1 MKMPEYLSLPE
12 ELRCDEVKHYY
23 DILKTKTSSLVLK
36 RIFDVAVA
44 LFLIILLALP
54 MAVIALLIK
63 CTSKGPVIYKQVRVT
78 AFGKRFKIF
87 KFRSMRTDADSKGEL
102 LTVGEDSRVTKVG
115 RFIRKFRL
123 DELPQIFHVL
133 SGKMSI
139 VGTRP
144 EVPKFT
150 DKYTNEMLATLLL
163 PAGVT
168 SLASIKFKDEAELLA
183 DSSDVDKTYVET
195 ILPQKMKYNLEYIE
209 NFSFIGDIKLI
220 FKTVAEV
227 FSSRGE

>member
-1 MKMPEYLSLPE
+1 MKMPEYEKLPK
-12 ELRCDEVKHYY
+12 ELQCDEVKHYY
-23 DILKTKTSSLVLK
+23 NILKTKTSSLVLK
-36 RIFDVAVA
+36 RIFDIFVAI
-44 LFLIILLALP
+44 FLIILLALP
-54 MAVIALLIK
+54 MLVIAVLIK

-78 AFGKRFKIF
+78 TFGKKFKIF
-87 KFRSMRTDADSKGEL
+87 KFRSMRTDADAKGEL
-102 LTVGEDSRVTKVG
+102 LTVGEDNRITKVG
-115 RFIRKFRL
+115 KFIRKFRL

-150 DKYTNEMLATLLL
+150 DKYTNDMLATLLL

-183 DSSDVDKTYVET
+183 EAEDVDKAYVER
-195 ILPQKMKYNLEYIE
+195 ILPEKMKYNLEYIE
-209 NFSFIGDIKLI
+209 KFSFSGDIKLI

-227 FSSRGE
+227 FTSRGE

>member
-1 MKMPEYLSLPE
+1 MRMPEYSKLPK
-12 ELRCDEVKHYY
+12 ELQCDEVKHYY
-23 DILKTKTSSLVLK
+23 DILKTKTASLVLK
-36 RIFDVAVA
+36 RVFDVIVS

-54 MAVIALLIK
+54 MAIIAVLIK

-78 AFGKRFKIF
+78 TFYKTFKIF
-87 KFRSMRTDADSKGEL
+87 KFRSMRTDADAKGAL
-102 LTVGEDSRVTKVG
+102 LTVGEDDRITGIGK
-115 RFIRKFRL
+115 FIRKFRL

-133 SGKMSI
+133 SGKMTI

-150 DKYTNEMLATLLL
+150 DKYTDEMLATLLL

-168 SLASIKFKDEAELLA
+168 SLASIRFKDEAQLLA
-183 DSSDVDKTYVET
+183 DSDDVDKTYVEV
-195 ILPQKMKYNLEYIE
+195 ILPEKMKYNLEYIE
-209 NFSFIGDIKLI
+209 KFSFMTDIKLI

-227 FSSRGE
+227 FTSRGE

>member
-1 MKMPEYLSLPE
+1 MKMPEFQKLPK
-12 ELRCDEVKHYY
+12 ELQCDEVKHYY
-23 DILKTKTSSLVLK
+23 DILKTKTSSLVAK
-36 RIFDVAVA
+36 RIFDIILSVFVI
-44 LFLIILLALP
+44 IILLLP
-54 MAVIALLIK
+54 MALISVLIK

-78 AFGKRFKIF
+78 TFGKEFKIF
-87 KFRSMRTDADSKGEL
+87 KFRSMRTDADAKGEL
-102 LTVGEDSRVTKVG
+102 LTVGEDARVTKIG
-115 RFIRKFRL
+115 RFLRKFRL

-133 SGKMSI
+133 SGKMTV

-150 DKYTNEMLATLLL
+150 EKYSEDMLATFLL

-183 DSSDVDKTYVET
+183 KASDVDKAYVEQ
-195 ILPQKMKYNLEYIE
+195 ILPEKMKYNLEYIE
-209 NFSFIGDIKLI
+209 NFSFFTDIKLI

-227 FSSRGE
+227 FTSRGD

>member
-1 MKMPEYLSLPE
+1 MKMPQYEKLPK
-12 ELRCDEVKHYY
+12 ELQCDEVKHYY
-23 DILKTKTSSLVLK
+23 DILKTKTASLVLK
-36 RIFDVAVA
+36 RIFDVAVS

-54 MAVIALLIK
+54 MAVIAVLIK

-78 AFGKRFKIF
+78 AFGKHFKIF

-102 LTVGEDSRVTKVG
+102 LTVGEDNRVTKVG

-123 DELPQIFHVL
+123 DELTQIFHVL
-133 SGKMSI
+133 SGKMTI

-150 DKYTNEMLATLLL
+150 DQYSKEMLATLLL

-183 DSSDVDKTYVET
+183 ESKDVDKTYVET

-209 NFSFIGDIKLI
+209 NFSFMGDIKLI

>member
-1 MKMPEYLSLPE
+1 MRMSEFSKLPK
-12 ELRCDEVKHYY
+12 ELQCDEVKHYY
-23 DILKTKTSSLVLK
+23 DILKTKTFALVLK
-36 RIFDVAVA
+36 RAFDIIIAIIMI
-44 LFLIILLALP
+44 IILLLP
-54 MAVIALLIK
+54 MAIISLLIK

-78 AFGKRFKIF
+78 TFGKKFKIW
-87 KFRSMRTDADSKGEL
+87 KFRSMRTDADAKGEL
-102 LTVGEDSRVTKVG
+102 LTVGEDNRITKIG
-115 RFIRKFRL
+115 KFIRKFRL

-150 DKYTNEMLATLLL
+150 DRYTNDMLATLLL

-168 SLASIKFKDEAELLA
+168 SLASIKYKDEAKLLA
-183 DSSDVDKTYVET
+183 EAKDVDKAYMEK
-195 ILPQKMKYNLEYIE
+195 ILPEKMKYNLEYLKD
-209 NFSFIGDIKLI
+209 FSFAGDIKLI

-227 FSSRGE
+227 FTSRGD

>member
-1 MKMPEYLSLPE
+1 MKIPEYQKLPK
-12 ELRCDEVKHYY
+12 ELQCDEVKFYY
-23 DILKTKTSSLVLK
+23 DILKTKTASLMLK
-36 RIFDVAVA
+36 RIFDIIVSV
-44 LFLIILLALP
+44 FLIILLSLP
-54 MAVIALLIK
+54 LAVIAVLIK
-63 CTSKGPVIYKQVRVT
+63 CTSKGPVIYRQVRVT

-87 KFRSMRTDADSKGEL
+87 KFRSMRTDADSNGEL
-102 LTVGEDSRVTKVG
+102 LTVGEDDRITKIG
-115 RFIRKFRL
+115 KFLRKFRL

-133 SGKMSI
+133 SGKMTI

-150 DKYTNEMLATLLL
+150 DKYTNNMLATLLL

-183 DSSDVDKTYVET
+183 DAADVDKAYIET
-195 ILPQKMKYNLEYIE
+195 ILPEKMKFNLEYIE
-209 NFSFIGDIKLI
+209 KFSFIGDIKLI
-220 FKTVAEV
+220 FKTVTEV

>member
-1 MKMPEYLSLPE
+1 MKMPDYEKLPK
-12 ELRCDEVKHYY
+12 ELQCEAVKLYY
-23 DILKTKTSSLVLK
+23 DILKEKTAGLIVK
-36 RIFDVAVA
+36 RIFDVTVAV
-44 LFLIILLALP
+44 FLIIFLSLP
-54 MAVIALLIK
+54 MAVIAVLIK

-78 AFGKRFKIF
+78 TFGRRFKIF

-102 LTVGEDSRVTKVG
+102 LTVGEDSRITNIGK
-115 RFIRKFRL
+115 FIRKFRL

-133 SGKMSI
+133 SGKMTI

-150 DKYTNEMLATLLL
+150 EKYTDEMLATLLL

-168 SLASIKFKDEAELLA
+168 SLASIKYKDEAELLA
-183 DSSDVDKTYVET
+183 NASDVDMAYIKT
-195 ILPQKMKYNLEYIE
+195 ILPEKMKYNLEYIKK
-209 NFSFIGDIKLI
+209 FSFMGDIKLI

>member
-1 MKMPEYLSLPE
+1 MKMPEYLRLPE
-12 ELRCDEVKHYY
+12 ELQCDEVKRYY
-23 DILKTKTSSLVLK
+23 DILKTKTAGLVLK
-36 RIFDVAVA
+36 RIFDVIVA
-44 LFLIILLALP
+44 AFLIILLALP
-54 MAVIALLIK
+54 MAVIAVLIK

-78 AFGKRFKIF
+78 TFGKHFKIW

-102 LTVGEDSRVTKVG
+102 LTVGEDNRITKVG
-115 RFIRKFRL
+115 KFIRKFRL

-133 SGKMSI
+133 SGKMTI

-150 DKYTNEMLATLLL
+150 DKYTNEMLATFLL

-183 DSSDVDKTYVET
+183 ESDDVDKTYVET
-195 ILPQKMKYNLEYIE
+195 ILPQKMKYNLRYIE
-209 NFSFIGDIKLI
+209 NFSFMGDIKLI

>member
-1 MKMPEYLSLPE
+1 MRMPEFQKLPK
-12 ELRCDEVKHYY
+12 ELQCDEVKHYY
-23 DILKTKTSSLVLK
+23 DILKTKTYALVLK
-36 RIFDVAVA
+36 RIFDVIVA
-44 LFLIILLALP
+44 IFMIIILLLP

-78 AFGKRFKIF
+78 SFGKKFRIW

-102 LTVGEDSRVTKVG
+102 LTVGEDDRITGIGK
-115 RFIRKFRL
+115 FIRKFRL

-150 DKYTNEMLATLLL
+150 EKYSKEMLATLLL

-168 SLASIKFKDEAELLA
+168 SLASIRYKDEAKLLA
-183 DSSDVDKTYVET
+183 EAEDVDLAYMEK
-195 ILPQKMKYNLEYIE
+195 ILPEKMKYNLSYIKD
-209 NFSFIGDIKLI
+209 FSFAGDIKLI

-227 FSSRGE
+227 FTSRGD

>member
-1 MKMPEYLSLPE
+1 MKMPDYSKLPK
-12 ELRCDEVKHYY
+12 ELQCDAVKRYY
-23 DILKTKTSSLVLK
+23 DILKTKTAGLVVK
-36 RIFDVAVA
+36 RIFDITVS
-44 LFLIILLALP
+44 LFLIVLLCIP
-54 MAVIALLIK
+54 MCLIAVIIK

-78 AFGKRFKIF
+78 TFGKRFKIW
-87 KFRSMRTDADSKGEL
+87 KFRSMRTDADAKGEL
-102 LTVGEDSRVTKVG
+102 LTVGEDARITKIG
-115 RFIRKFRL
+115 KFIRKFRL

-133 SGKMSI
+133 SGKMTI

-183 DSSDVDKTYVET
+183 EAEDVDKTYIET
-195 ILPQKMKYNLEYIE
+195 ILPEKMKYNLEYIE
-209 NFSFIGDIKLI
+209 GFSFIGDIKLI

>member
-1 MKMPEYLSLPE
+1 MKMPEYEKLPNE
-12 ELRCDEVKHYY
+12 FKCDEVKHYY
-23 DILKTKTSSLVLK
+23 NILKTKTLSLVLK
-36 RIFDVAVA
+36 RIFDVVVA
-44 LFLIILLALP
+44 IFMIIILLVP

-78 AFGKRFKIF
+78 TFGKRFKIW

-102 LTVGEDSRVTKVG
+102 LTVGEDNRITKVG
-115 RFIRKFRL
+115 KFIRKFRL

-150 DKYTNEMLATLLL
+150 SQYSNEMLATLLL

-183 DSSDVDKTYVET
+183 DAQDVDKVYIEK
-195 ILPQKMKYNLEYIE
+195 ILPEKMKYNLEYIE
-209 NFSFIGDIKLI
+209 MFSFAGDVKLI

-227 FSSRGE
+227 FTSRGE

>member
-1 MKMPEYLSLPE
+1 MKMPEYLRLPE
-12 ELRCDEVKHYY
+12 ELQCDEVKRYY
-23 DILKTKTSSLVLK
+23 DILKTKTAGLVLK
-36 RIFDVAVA
+36 RIFDVIVA
-44 LFLIILLALP
+44 AFLIILLALP
-54 MAVIALLIK
+54 MAVIAVLIK

-78 AFGKRFKIF
+78 TFGKHFKIW

-102 LTVGEDSRVTKVG
+102 LTVGEDNRITRVGK
-115 RFIRKFRL
+115 FIRKFRL

-133 SGKMSI
+133 SGKMTI

-150 DKYTNEMLATLLL
+150 DKYTNEMLATFLL

-183 DSSDVDKTYVET
+183 ESDDVDKTYVET
-195 ILPQKMKYNLEYIE
+195 ILPQKMKYNLRYIE
-209 NFSFIGDIKLI
+209 NFSFMGDIKLI

>member
-1 MKMPEYLSLPE
+1 MKMPDYSKLPA
-12 ELRCDEVKHYY
+12 ELQCDEVKYY
-23 DILKTKTSSLVLK
+23 YNILKTKTAGLVLK
-36 RIFDVAVA
+36 RVFDVTVA
-44 LFLIILLALP
+44 IFLIILLSLP

-78 AFGKRFKIF
+78 TFGKRFKIW
-87 KFRSMRTDADSKGEL
+87 KFRSMRTDADAKGEL
-102 LTVGEDSRVTKVG
+102 LTVGEDNRITKVG
-115 RFIRKFRL
+115 RVIRKFRL

-133 SGKMSI
+133 SGKMTI

-150 DKYTNEMLATLLL
+150 DKYTSEMLATLLL

-168 SLASIKFKDEAELLA
+168 SLASIKFKDEAVLLA
-183 DSSDVDKTYVET
+183 NASDVDKAYIEI
-195 ILPQKMKYNLEYIE
+195 ILPEKMKYNLEYIE
-209 NFSFIGDIKLI
+209 KFSFIGDIKLI

>member
-1 MKMPEYLSLPE
+1 MKMPEYEKLPK
-12 ELRCDEVKHYY
+12 ELQCDEVKHYY
-23 DILKTKTSSLVLK
+23 NILKTKATGLVIK
-36 RIFDVAVA
+36 RIFDITVAV
-44 LFLIILLALP
+44 FLIILLAFP
-54 MAVIALLIK
+54 MLLIAVLIK

-78 AFGKRFKIF
+78 TFGRQFKIF
-87 KFRSMRTDADSKGEL
+87 KFRSMRTDADAKDEL
-102 LTVGEDSRVTKVG
+102 LTVGEDSRITGIGK
-115 RFIRKFRL
+115 FIRKFRL

-133 SGKMSI
+133 SGKMTI

-150 DKYTNEMLATLLL
+150 DKYTNDMLATLLL

-168 SLASIKFKDEAELLA
+168 SLASIKYKDEAQLLA
-183 DSSDVDKTYVET
+183 KAEDVDKAYIED
-195 ILPQKMKYNLEYIE
+195 ILPEKMKYNLEYIE
-209 NFSFIGDIKLI
+209 NFSFKGDIKLI

>member
-1 MKMPEYLSLPE
+1 MKMPEYEKLPK
-12 ELRCDEVKHYY
+12 ELQCDEVKHYY
-23 DILKTKTSSLVLK
+23 NILKTKTKALIIK
-36 RIFDVAVA
+36 RIFDVFVA
-44 LFLIILLALP
+44 IFFIIFLSLP
-54 MAVIALLIK
+54 MAVIAILIK

-78 AFGKRFKIF
+78 TFGKEFKIF

-102 LTVGEDSRVTKVG
+102 LTVGEDDRITKVG

-150 DKYTNEMLATLLL
+150 AEYSNDMLATLLL

-183 DSSDVDKTYVET
+183 KADDVDKAYVEQ
-195 ILPQKMKYNLEYIE
+195 ILPEKMKYNLEYIE
-209 NFSFIGDIKLI
+209 KFSFTGDIKLI

-227 FSSRGE
+227 FTSRGE

>member
-1 MKMPEYLSLPE
+1 MKMPEYLRLPE
-12 ELRCDEVKHYY
+12 ELQCDEVKRYY
-23 DILKTKTSSLVLK
+23 DILKTKTAGLVLK
-36 RIFDVAVA
+36 RIFDVIVA
-44 LFLIILLALP
+44 AFLIILLALP
-54 MAVIALLIK
+54 MAVIAVLIK

-78 AFGKRFKIF
+78 TFGKHFKIW

-102 LTVGEDSRVTKVG
+102 LTVGEDNRITKVG
-115 RFIRKFRL
+115 KFIRKFRL

-133 SGKMSI
+133 SGKMTI

-150 DKYTNEMLATLLL
+150 DKYTNEMLATFLL

-183 DSSDVDKTYVET
+183 ESDDVDKTYVET
-195 ILPQKMKYNLEYIE
+195 ILPQKMKYNLRYIE
-209 NFSFIGDIKLI
+209 NFSFVGDIKLI

>member
-1 MKMPEYLSLPE
+1 MKMPEYSKLPD
-12 ELRCDEVKHYY
+12 ELQCDAVKEYY
-23 DILKTKTSSLVLK
+23 DILKTKAARLVLK
-36 RIFDVAVA
+36 RAFDIVVAIVMI
-44 LFLIILLALP
+44 IILLLP
-54 MAVIALLIK
+54 MAIISILIK
-63 CTSKGPVIYKQVRVT
+63 ATSKGPVIYKQVRVT
-78 AFGKRFKIF
+78 TFGKRFKIW

-102 LTVGEDSRVTKVG
+102 LTVSDDDRITKIG
-115 RFIRKFRL
+115 HFLRKFRL

-150 DKYTNEMLATLLL
+150 DKYTDEMLATLLL

-168 SLASIKFKDEAELLA
+168 SLASIRFKDEAELLSSA
-183 DSSDVDKTYVET
+183 DNADKVYIET
-195 ILPQKMKYNLEYIE
+195 ILPEKMKYNLEYIRG
-209 NFSFIGDIKLI
+209 FAFINDIKLI

-227 FSSRGE
+227 FTSRGE

>member
-1 MKMPEYLSLPE
+1 MKMPDYSKLPK
-12 ELRCDEVKHYY
+12 ELQCDAVKHYY
-23 DILKTKTSSLVLK
+23 DILKEKTAGLVVK
-36 RIFDVAVA
+36 RIFDITVAV
-44 LFLIILLALP
+44 FLIILLSLP
-54 MAVIALLIK
+54 MAVIAVLIK

-78 AFGKRFKIF
+78 AFGRRFKIF

-102 LTVGEDSRVTKVG
+102 LTVGEDARITKVG
-115 RFIRKFRL
+115 KFIRKFRL

-133 SGKMSI
+133 SGKMTI

-150 DKYTNEMLATLLL
+150 DKYTDEMLATLLL

-168 SLASIKFKDEAELLA
+168 SLASIKYKDEAVLLA
-183 DSSDVDKTYVET
+183 EASDVDKAYVEA
-195 ILPQKMKYNLEYIE
+195 ILPEKMKYNLEYIE
-209 NFSFIGDIKLI
+209 KFSFLGDLKLI

>member
-1 MKMPEYLSLPE
+1 MKMPEFMKLPKE
-12 ELRCDEVKHYY
+12 FQCDEVKHYY
-23 DILKTKTSSLVLK
+23 DILKIKTSALILK
-36 RIFDVAVA
+36 RIFDVIVA
-44 LFLIILLALP
+44 IFMIIILLLP

-78 AFGKRFKIF
+78 TFGKRFKIW
-87 KFRSMRTDADSKGEL
+87 KFRSMRTDADAKGEL
-102 LTVGEDSRVTKVG
+102 LTVGEDNRITKIG
-115 RFIRKFRL
+115 KFLRKFRL

-150 DKYTNEMLATLLL
+150 DQYTNEMLATLLL

-183 DSSDVDKTYVET
+183 EAEDVDKAYIEK
-195 ILPQKMKYNLEYIE
+195 ILPEKMKYNLKYIKE
-209 NFSFIGDIKLI
+209 FSFLGDIKLI

-227 FSSRGE
+227 FTSRGE

>member
-1 MKMPEYLSLPE
+1 MRMPEYSKLPKE
-12 ELRCDEVKHYY
+12 FQSAEVKHYY
-23 DILKTKTSSLVLK
+23 DILKSKSKALTVK
-36 RIFDVAVA
+36 RIFDIIVSIFVI
-44 LFLIILLALP
+44 IILSLP

-63 CTSKGPVIYKQVRVT
+63 LTSKGPVIYKQVRVT
-78 AFGKRFKIF
+78 TFGKEFKIF

-102 LTVGEDSRVTKVG
+102 LTVGEDERITKIG
-115 RFIRKFRL
+115 KFLRKFRL

-133 SGKMSI
+133 SGKMTI

-150 DKYTNEMLATLLL
+150 EKYTNDMLATLLL

-168 SLASIKFKDEAELLA
+168 SLASIKYKDEAELLA
-183 DSSDVDKTYVET
+183 KAQDVDKAYIEE
-195 ILPQKMKYNLEYIE
+195 ILPEKMKYNLRYIE
-209 NFSFIGDIKLI
+209 NFSFTGDIKLI

-227 FSSRGE
+227 FTSRGE